1 MSELSQQA
9 EKIYQSQ
16 ILPHLPMAQLRGKI
30 IAIETESGEYFIDN
44 TVLKAVMQ
52 GRKKYPQRPFFCKR
66 IGCRAVYSY
75 KGPVSIHAKEQEQ
88 V

>member
-1 MSELSQQA
+1 MMSELSQQA

-16 ILPHLPMAQLRGKI
+16 ILPKLPTAQLLGKI
-30 IAIETESGEYFIDN
+30 IAIEAESGEYFIDN

-75 KGPVSIHAKEQEQ
+75 KGPILFKSKDHL
-88 V
+88 